1 MLLAQPVVPVSL
13 WTFPI
18 APWPTK
24 PCTIK
29 WVDCSLIIPSLL
41 KGTGANLTDL
51 PLTLR
56 CGQLDVPTDYTK
68 PISATNTIT
77 LGLTM
82 YRPANPKDV
91 IS

>member
-18 APWPTK
+18 ASWPTN

-29 WVDCSLIIPSLL
+29 WVDCSLIVPSLL
-41 KGTGANLTDL
+41 EGTGGNLTDL
-51 PLTLR
+51 PSMLR
-56 CGQLDVPTDYTK
+56 CGQLDVPMDYTK
-68 PISATNTIT
+68 PISAIDTIT
-77 LGLTM
+77 LGLAM
-82 YRPANPKDV
+82 YRPANPKGV